1 MKQTLFAYRLWLL
14 TMLVLIGSLSSLSAQ
29 EVRPPEIP
37 SRSASDFLDLQ
48 QGVTESELVTRALA
62 SSPTLL
68 AQRHQIAMEKGN
80 VTQAHLRQNP
90 SLTLGGLKEVNG
102 GDNGI
107 NVSGS
112 LPLELFGRRARRTE
126 VAESKEDASQQSVA
140 DQERLLTGEVRMRFG
155 EALASVRNLIFVEQL
170 LQINRDFLK
179 LMEDRVREGA
189 TPSLDA
195 DETRVEVNRIETM
208 RIDYQAKAEVSLLT
222 LKETVG
228 IDPEET
234 IRLKGALELAPLA
247 YDQKQLLQ
255 LAMDHR
261 PDLAFRRAN
270 EALANAELRS
280 DQATGRPD
288 ASVFGGYERPDSGFS
303 QQAFDA
309 TGNLSPIRQ
318 TFNHV
323 VFGLN
328 INLPAFNRNQGAV
341 ISDTAAIQAARS
353 QIMAVNLNLR
363 HEVAQNLIRF
373 NGAQSRVTVYR
384 SGVRD
389 QAAHNLDVVR
399 QTYSYGRN
407 TLLDVIA
414 EQRRYIDIET
424 GYTDILLDA
433 YAARIALEQAVGTNL
448 P

>member
-1 MKQTLFAYRLWLL
+1 MRQVSFTYWLL
-14 TMLVLIGSLSSLSAQ
+14 LLMTLGLAGPVSLSAQ
-29 EVRPPEIP
+29 TVQSPDFP
-37 SRSASDFLDLQ
+37 SRLASEFLDLQ
-48 QGVTESELVTRALA
+48 QGVTEAELVTRALA
-62 SSPTLL
+62 SNPTLL
-68 AQRHQIAMEKGN
+68 AQREQINRTKGDAM
-80 VTQAHLRQNP
+80 QAHLRQNP

-102 GDNGI
+102 DDHAI

-112 LPLELFGRRARRTE
+112 LPLELFGRRTRRTE
-126 VAESKEDASQQSVA
+126 VADRKEDATHQDVSN
-140 DQERLLTGEVRMRFG
+140 QERLLSGEVRTRFG
-155 EALASVRNLIFVEQL
+155 EALASVRKLMFAEQL
-170 LQINRDFLK
+170 LQVNRDFLR
-179 LMEDRVREGA
+179 LMDDRVREGA
-189 TPSLDA
+189 TPALDA

-208 RIDYQAKAEVSLLT
+208 RIDYQAEAEVALLA

-234 IRLKGALELAPLA
+234 IRLKGALELAPLV

-280 DQATGRPD
+280 DQAMGKPD

-309 TGNLSPIRQ
+309 AGNLSPIRQ
-318 TFNHV
+318 SFNHV

-328 INLPAFNRNQGAV
+328 INLPVFNRNQGAV
-341 ISDTAAIQAARS
+341 VADSAAVQATRNQVA
-353 QIMAVNLNLR
+353 AVNLILR
-363 HEVAQNLIRF
+363 HDVAQNLIRF
-373 NGAQSRVTVYR
+373 NGAQARVSVYR
-384 SGVRD
+384 SGVRN

-399 QTYSYGRN
+399 QTYSYGRD

-424 GYTDILLDA
+424 GYTDLLLDA
-433 YAARIALEQAVGTNL
+433 YTARISLEQAVGTNL

>member
-1 MKQTLFAYRLWLL
+1 MKRILFAYRLLL
-14 TMLVLIGSLSSLSAQ
+14 LVTVALAGSLPLSAQ
-29 EVRPPEIP
+29 EVRPRP
-37 SRSASDFLDLQ
+37 ASDFLDLER
-48 QGVTESELVTRALA
+48 GVTEEELVTRALA
-62 SSPTLL
+62 SNPTLL
-68 AQRHQIAMEKGN
+68 AERQQIAMAKGD
-80 VTQAHLRQNP
+80 VTQARLRQNP

-126 VAESKEDASQQSVA
+126 AAENKEEATQQSVA
-140 DQERLLTGEVRMRFG
+140 DQERLLAGEVRMRFG
-155 EALASVRNLIFVEQL
+155 QALASVRNLMFAEQL
-170 LQINRDFLK
+170 LQVNRDFLR

-189 TPSLDA
+189 APSLDA
-195 DETRVEVNRIETM
+195 DETRAEAKRIETL
-208 RIDYQAKAEVSLLT
+208 RIDYQAKAEVALLA

-228 IDPEET
+228 VDPDEV
-234 IRLKGALELAPLA
+234 IRLKGVLEFTSQD

-255 LAMDHR
+255 LAADHR
-261 PDLAFRRAN
+261 PDLAFQRTN
-270 EALANAELRS
+270 ERLANAELRS
-280 DQATGRPD
+280 DQATGKPD

-309 TGNLSPIRQ
+309 AGNLRPIRQ

-323 VFGLN
+323 IFGLN
-328 INLPAFNRNQGAV
+328 INLPVFNRNQGVVAA
-341 ISDTAAIQAARS
+341 DTAAIQAAHS
-353 QIMAVNLNLR
+353 KIAAVNLSLR

-373 NGAQSRVTVYR
+373 NGAQARVTVYR

-389 QAAHNLDVVR
+389 QATHNLDVVR
-399 QTYSYGRN
+399 QTYSYGRT

>member
-1 MKQTLFAYRLWLL
+1 MQSPALSIRLL
-14 TMLVLIGSLSSLSAQ
+14 LVLLVALANALSLSAQ
-29 EVRPPEIP
+29 ELPVRP
-37 SRSASDFLDLQ
+37 ASSFLDPQ
-48 QGVTESELVTRALA
+48 NGATEADLVARALA
-62 SSPTLL
+62 SNPTLP
-68 AQRHQIAMEKGN
+68 AQRQQVAMAKGDA
-80 VTQAHLRQNP
+80 TQARLRQNP

-126 VAESKEDASQQSVA
+126 VAENKEEATQQSVA
-140 DQERLLTGEVRMRFG
+140 DQERLLAREVRMRFG
-155 EALASVRNLIFVEQL
+155 QALASIRDLMFVEQL
-170 LQINRDFLK
+170 LQVNRDFLR

-189 TPSLDA
+189 APSLDA
-195 DETRVEVNRIETM
+195 DETSVEVHRIETSQT
-208 RIDYQAKAEVSLLT
+208 DYQAKAEVALLA
-222 LKETVG
+222 LKEAVG
-228 IDPEET
+228 VDPEES
-234 IRLKGALELAPLA
+234 IRLKGVLELPPQD

-255 LAMDHR
+255 LAMNHR
-261 PDLAFRRAN
+261 PDLALQRAN
-270 EALANAELRS
+270 EALANAQLRS
-280 DQATGRPD
+280 DQATGKPD
-288 ASVFGGYERPDSGFS
+288 ASVFGGYERPDGGFS
-303 QQAFDA
+303 QRAFDA
-309 TGNLSPIRQ
+309 AGNLSPIRQ

-328 INLPAFNRNQGAV
+328 INLPVFNRNQGVVAA
-341 ISDTAAIQAARS
+341 DTAAIQAARS
-353 QIMAVNLNLR
+353 RIAAVNLSLR

-373 NGAQSRVTVYR
+373 KGAQARVTSYR

-389 QAAHNLDVVR
+389 QSAHNLDVVR
-399 QTYSYGRN
+399 QTYTYGRT

-433 YAARIALEQAVGTNL
+433 YAARIALEQAVGTTL

>member
-1 MKQTLFAYRLWLL
+1 MQSPALSIRLL
-14 TMLVLIGSLSSLSAQ
+14 LVLLVALANALSLSAQ
-29 EVRPPEIP
+29 ELPVRP
-37 SRSASDFLDLQ
+37 ASSFLDPQ
-48 QGVTESELVTRALA
+48 NGATEADLVARALA
-62 SSPTLL
+62 SNPTLP
-68 AQRHQIAMEKGN
+68 AQRQQVAMAKGDA
-80 VTQAHLRQNP
+80 TQARLRQNP

-126 VAESKEDASQQSVA
+126 VAENKEEATQQSVA
-140 DQERLLTGEVRMRFG
+140 DQERLLAREVRMRFG
-155 EALASVRNLIFVEQL
+155 QALASIRDLMFVEQL
-170 LQINRDFLK
+170 LQVNRDFLR

-189 TPSLDA
+189 APSLDA
-195 DETRVEVNRIETM
+195 DETSVEVHRIETSQT
-208 RIDYQAKAEVSLLT
+208 DYQAKAEVALLA
-222 LKETVG
+222 LKEAVG
-228 IDPEET
+228 VDPEES
-234 IRLKGALELAPLA
+234 IRLKGVLELPPQD

-255 LAMDHR
+255 LAMNHR
-261 PDLAFRRAN
+261 PDLALQRAN
-270 EALANAELRS
+270 EALANAQLRS
-280 DQATGRPD
+280 DQATGKPD

-303 QQAFDA
+303 QRAFDA
-309 TGNLSPIRQ
+309 AGNLSPIRQ

-328 INLPAFNRNQGAV
+328 INLPVFNRNQGVVAA
-341 ISDTAAIQAARS
+341 DTAAIQAARS
-353 QIMAVNLNLR
+353 RIAAVNLSLR

-373 NGAQSRVTVYR
+373 KGAQARVTSYR

-389 QAAHNLDVVR
+389 QSAHNLDVVR
-399 QTYSYGRN
+399 QTYTYGRT

-433 YAARIALEQAVGTNL
+433 YAARIALEQAVGTTL

>member
-1 MKQTLFAYRLWLL
+1 MKRMVFAYRLWLL
-14 TMLVLIGSLSSLSAQ
+14 MTVALAGSLSLPAQ
-29 EVRPPEIP
+29 EVRPRP
-37 SRSASDFLDLQ
+37 ASDFLDLQ
-48 QGVTESELVTRALA
+48 RGVTEEELVTRALA
-62 SSPTLL
+62 SNPTLL
-68 AQRHQIAMEKGN
+68 AQRQEIAMAKGN
-80 VTQAHLRQNP
+80 VTQARLRQNP

-102 GDNGI
+102 GDNAI

-126 VAESKEDASQQSVA
+126 VAENKQEATQQGVA
-140 DQERLLTGEVRMRFG
+140 DQERLLAGEVRMRFG
-155 EALASVRNLIFVEQL
+155 QVLASIRNLMFVEQL
-170 LQINRDFLK
+170 LQINRDFLR

-189 TPSLDA
+189 VPSLDA
-195 DETRVEVNRIETM
+195 DETRVEANRIETL
-208 RIDYQAKAEVSLLT
+208 RIDYQAKAQVALLA

-228 IDPEET
+228 VDPQEV
-234 IRLKGALELAPLA
+234 IRLKGVLELAPQD
-247 YDQKQLLQ
+247 YDQNQLLQ

-261 PDLAFRRAN
+261 PDLALQRVN
-270 EALANAELRS
+270 KALAKAELRS
-280 DQATGRPD
+280 DQATGKPD

-303 QQAFDA
+303 QRAFDA
-309 TGNLSPIRQ
+309 AGNLSPIRQ

-328 INLPAFNRNQGAV
+328 INLPVFNRNQGGVAA
-341 ISDTAAIQAARS
+341 DTAAIQAAQS
-353 QIMAVNLNLR
+353 KIASVNLSLR

-373 NGAQSRVTVYR
+373 NGAQARVTVYR

-389 QAAHNLDVVR
+389 QSAHNLDVVR
-399 QTYSYGRN
+399 QTYSYGRT

-414 EQRRYIDIET
+414 EQRRYIDVET